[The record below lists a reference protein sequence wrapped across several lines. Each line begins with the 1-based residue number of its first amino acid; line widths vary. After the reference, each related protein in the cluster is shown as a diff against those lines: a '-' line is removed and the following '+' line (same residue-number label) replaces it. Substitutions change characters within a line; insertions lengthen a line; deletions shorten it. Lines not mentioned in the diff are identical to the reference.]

1 VASTVGGLTAG
12 VSLVVGGVTNS
23 VGGLTGG
30 LTRGLGLSPK
40 PKTST
45 GTSAPAA

>member
-1 VASTVGGLTAG
+1 VASTVGGLTGG

-30 LTRGLGLSPK
+30 LGLSPK